1 MFKKIAI
8 ATTLSVIS
16 VSAQAGVYG
25 AGIEN
30 SQWYLSESVFDCTL
44 THDVPGYGK
53 AVFFHRAGESL
64 QFFLEPSIPLMK
76 PGRGQLVIEAPSWRP
91 GLAPRHVG
99 AVAVADGQRP
109 VAVPPRQTSQL
120 VHGLLQGMVPTVTR
134 AAWYGDEP
142 VRVRVSNINFA
153 AQYSAYQQCVG
164 GLLPV
169 NYDQIQRSRIPFTV
183 NSSRLSDS
191 DRTLLDNIALY
202 IQADSTVERVFV
214 DGHSDRF
221 GSRIRNR
228 ALSEERAN
236 VVADYLKARGVPED
250 MVTVRAHGD
259 RYPASSRPADNRR
272 TTIRLQR
279 QGDRPELQ
287 QANGYG
293 GEPRNG

>member
-134 AAWYGDEP
+134 A
-142 VRVRVSNINFA
+142 
-153 AQYSAYQQCVG
+153 
-164 GLLPV
+164 
-169 NYDQIQRSRIPFTV
+169 
-183 NSSRLSDS
+183 
-191 DRTLLDNIALY
+191 
-202 IQADSTVERVFV
+202 
-214 DGHSDRF
+214 
-221 GSRIRNR
+221 
-228 ALSEERAN
+228 
-236 VVADYLKARGVPED
+236 
-250 MVTVRAHGD
+250 
-259 RYPASSRPADNRR
+259 
-272 TTIRLQR
+272 
-279 QGDRPELQ
+279 
-287 QANGYG
+287 
-293 GEPRNG
+293 